1 MRSRSSKPPKRYVP
15 KTCVHFRKL
24 SVTWGFWMCTQN
36 LIETWNHRRKE
47 PFTGQILAKECR
59 VVSGRKRCEFKK
71 LANTVLKR
79 SHPHYFFRVFF
90 IFSSQRWY
98 QKQLIANFHSSNS
111 ILFMFIKRTTHIH
124 SHMQLIYTHKYR
136 NQKRKHKERQETEEK
151 PK

>member
-1 MRSRSSKPPKRYVP
+1 
-15 KTCVHFRKL
+15 
-24 SVTWGFWMCTQN
+24 MCTQN

-98 QKQLIANFHSSNS
+98 QKQLIANFHSSSS

-124 SHMQLIYTHKYR
+124 SHMQLIYTDKYR
-136 NQKRKHKERQETEEK
+136 NQNENIRKDGKQRRNLNK
-151 PK
+151 NYIRLYYKCRLLKLSFLK